1 MYSARPIEQ
10 EDHSWA
16 SPQLGDDCTSW
27 ATGKMNKKIKHVHI
41 YKYTGNAKGY
51 YVQAKEISDFL
62 IFKLI

>member
-1 MYSARPIEQ
+1 
-10 EDHSWA
+10 
-16 SPQLGDDCTSW
+16 
-27 ATGKMNKKIKHVHI
+27 MNKKIKLVHI